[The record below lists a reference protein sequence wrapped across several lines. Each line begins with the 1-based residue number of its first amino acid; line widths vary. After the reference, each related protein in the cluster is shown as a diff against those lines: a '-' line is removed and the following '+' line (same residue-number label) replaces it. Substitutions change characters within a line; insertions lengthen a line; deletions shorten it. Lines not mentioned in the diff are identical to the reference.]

1 MTSGQ
6 TAELDEFAGDGT
18 GITFACRRA
27 IRRVGPP
34 GRPAGPIQS
43 TRKGAPGMMA
53 YGPDLLS
60 LRSGS
65 ST

>member
-1 MTSGQ
+1 MQDLDSNQIISSSSGLALR
-6 TAELDEFAGDGT
+6 AELARKLVVQTLGVRG
-18 GITFACRRA
+18 
-27 IRRVGPP
+27 
-34 GRPAGPIQS
+34 

-65 ST
+65 SA